1 MHSSTKYTE
10 TDRLVLYLTL
20 VEIQFQQKRRVPV
33 RNEINLIFLKTTPTP
48 HQVRGEKSELLAH
61 NYFSVKLICFAK

>member
-1 MHSSTKYTE
+1 MSCTKYTE
-10 TDRLVLYLTL
+10 TDGLVLYLTL

-48 HQVRGEKSELLAH
+48 PREGEKSELLAH